1 MRISD
6 WSSDVCSSDLVVG
19 QLRHLVEIGKEAHVE
34 RRKVVEFQI
43 AVRAADDAAAAVI
56 FGADPRAE
64 ALVEKAAVELDEV
77 TIGAAAAARRRSV
90 QQVELG
96 DAGTDTYSVGQ
107 LARVVQRHLPAPAL
121 LLPSPEHAAAPAA
134 ATDAAAPPPGNGRT
148 S

>member
-34 RRKVVEFQI
+34 CRKVVEFQI

-64 ALVEKAAVELDEV
+64 ALVEKADVELDEV
-77 TIGAAAAARRRSV
+77 TSGAAATARSRSV
-90 QQVELG
+90 QRVELG
-96 DAGTDTYSVGQ
+96 NAQRGRPACRERGGKYGERSVV
-107 LARVVQRHLPAPAL
+107 AVVIKK
-121 LLPSPEHAAAPAA
+121 
-134 ATDAAAPPPGNGRT
+134 T
-148 S
+148 